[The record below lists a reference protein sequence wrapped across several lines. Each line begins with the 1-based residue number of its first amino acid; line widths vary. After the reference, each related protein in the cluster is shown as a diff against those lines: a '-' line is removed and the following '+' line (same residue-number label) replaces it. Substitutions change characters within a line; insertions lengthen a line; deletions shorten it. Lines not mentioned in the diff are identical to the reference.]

1 MALIT
6 DAIDNKVAT
15 VDWLYNRL
23 KTDGTGISNVEYTM
37 NISIKVGNYSSSVAK
52 VTYVMVDYV
61 PYTYNVQAIIG
72 ITAPYYVYKVK
83 SITNGIINPNWT
95 AAQIQQATD
104 LWNKIIKLYLPTNV
118 SVSTGSTSVKSAF
131 KYYDEPSGGDVT
143 IGQYKALSNLCTTTS
158 TAAYISSISIP
169 TSGGIVSNGAIY
181 FVNHSGVELGG
192 NYIGGSKSTMFVD
205 NNGNS
210 IPNTESRGITY
221 QQLDT
226 LGGGVSS
233 SKQCVTESGVAS
245 LIKENTIMPVIG
257 TMYTTYK
264 GPGGSNNMVD
274 YAKST
279 ASNTKIIPPWTTGLD
294 MLMGV
299 NGDPVYVH
307 AQSFLYTNSSNI
319 FTKLEQIPY
328 NSFSDTGIVGTT
340 ARAYFGNVSYK
351 IPRIADTA
359 ELFEPLNEGWV
370 NEGIDYMC
378 YNTGGISLYPN
389 EIQSGDTVYFYDSFS
404 NRKPYLNPAILSG
417 VTPAPPY
424 IEHQVIKIPIASDIS
439 NLYYHPTLYNTKL
452 TSTGYTIP
460 NVGLAAG
467 RYNSA
472 RIPIVIVP
480 SSIAVNTC
488 GSAALSFTA
497 GTLALITIPANRIT
511 TKLGIYKYAF
521 DASGTKTGL
530 DGALPSDVMDTIV
543 NAISNAPCWYKSSTS
558 SYYSSFGTVAEK
570 FSITYSN
577 TRTDV
582 SITLKNKSWSVAYG
596 TNTSGFFDVYI
607 KTIDLPNFRIGFSST
622 YSSTTSYSK
631 IADVSVAFVNQV
643 DE

>member
-37 NISIKVGNYSSSVAK
+37 NITIRVGNYSSTAK
-52 VTYVMVDYV
+52 VTYVMDNYV
-61 PYTYNVQAIIG
+61 SSGAAFVGLIP
-72 ITAPYYVYKVK
+72 PYYVYKVK
-83 SITNGIINPNWT
+83 SITNKTINANWT
-95 AAQIQQATD
+95 TAQMQQATD
-104 LWNKIIKLYLPTNV
+104 LWNKIIRLYLPTNA

-131 KYYDEPSGGDVT
+131 KYYELSTGTGTAV
-143 IGQYKALSNLCTTTS
+143 IGGQYKALSNLCTTTS

-169 TSGGIVSNGAIY
+169 ISGGIVSNGAIY
-181 FVNHSGVELGG
+181 FVNHSGVELGD
-192 NYIGGSKSTMFVD
+192 NYIGGSESTMFVD

-221 QQLDT
+221 QQFDT

-274 YAKST
+274 YAKTT
-279 ASNTKIIPPWTTGLD
+279 ASNIKIIPPWPTGLD
-294 MLMGV
+294 MLMGA
-299 NGDPVYVH
+299 NGAPVHVQ
-307 AQSFLYTNSSNI
+307 ARSFLYTNSSNI
-319 FTKLEQIPY
+319 FTKLDQIPY

-340 ARAYFGNVSYK
+340 ARAYFGNVFYE

-359 ELFEPLNEGWV
+359 GLFEPLNEGWV

-378 YNTGGISLYPN
+378 HNTGSISLYPN
-389 EIQSGDTVYFYDSFS
+389 EIQSGDVVHFYDSFI

-417 VTPAPPY
+417 VTPESPY

-452 TSTGYTIP
+452 TSTGYTITNTNIVP
-460 NVGLAAG
+460 SK
-467 RYNSA
+467 YSSA

-488 GSAALSFTA
+488 GSAAVTITGLQAATLS
-497 GTLALITIPANRIT
+497 ANKIT

-530 DGALPSDVMDTIV
+530 NGVLPSDVMGAIV
-543 NAISNAPCWYKSSTS
+543 NAISNATCWSKIGTINYTS
-558 SYYSSFGTVAEK
+558 YGKVSDR

-577 TRTDV
+577 TSTDI
-582 SITLKNKSWSVAYG
+582 SITLKNKAWAI
-596 TNTSGFFDVYI
+596 TNTNTNTNNQLSSFSVHI
-607 KTIDLPNFRIGFSST
+607 KDIDLPNFRIGFSST
-622 YSSTTSYSK
+622 YSSTTSYSE
-631 IADVSVAFVNQV
+631 IATVSIEYVSSI